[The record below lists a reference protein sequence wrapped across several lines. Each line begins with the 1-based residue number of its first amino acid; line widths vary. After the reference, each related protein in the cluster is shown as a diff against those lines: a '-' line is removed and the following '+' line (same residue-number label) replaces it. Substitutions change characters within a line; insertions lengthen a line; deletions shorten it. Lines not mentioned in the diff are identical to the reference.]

1 MTNPKLIA
9 IVLLIGLYSCGERQT
24 ENRNH
29 MAAIEL
35 NNDAMRMVRFL
46 DNRDSAQKGIS
57 LLDRATSLD
66 SNYFLG
72 YYNKLIFYNQLR
84 EYDNAI
90 ITVNKLIRLKPNA
103 HDLYLTGG
111 LLREK
116 TGDSTGAKAF
126 FEKSL
131 TLSNQVL
138 ETMNP
143 GNPDYEMVIGNKA
156 MNLIMLNERSTAVQL
171 LKDMYESQT
180 GDEAKGNIL
189 KLMNSSKRE
198 LIEQF

>member
-1 MTNPKLIA
+1 MSMVKF
-9 IVLLIGLYSCGERQT
+9 
-24 ENRNH
+24 
-29 MAAIEL
+29 L
-35 NNDAMRMVRFL
+35 N
-46 DNRDSAQKGIS
+46 NRDSAQKGIS

-90 ITVNKLIRLKPNA
+90 LTVDKLIRLKPNA

-131 TLSNQVL
+131 SLCNRVL
-138 ETMNP
+138 DTMNQN
-143 GNPDYEMVIGNKA
+143 NPDYEMFIGNKA
-156 MNLIMLNERSTAVQL
+156 MNLIMLNERSRGDQV
-171 LKDMYESQT
+171 LKHAYDRQA
-180 GDEAKGNIL
+180 DEETKNHIL
-189 KLMNSSKRE
+189 KIMKSSKKE